1 MAGLANRR
9 LAKEFAEV
17 SHSPPAGIKI
27 SLVDESSLLNWKIIL
42 TGPEGSPYAGG
53 SFELLLTLPRE
64 YPFKPPKLSFKTRI
78 YHPNVTFDD
87 KGSMCIGILKPDIWK
102 PSSQIINVL
111 IATQQLLVEPLP
123 DDAIETEVA
132 EKYKHDRKAFEA
144 EAKKYTQKYATN

>member
-1 MAGLANRR
+1 GGL
-9 LAKEFAEV
+9 
-17 SHSPPAGIKI
+17 
-27 SLVDESSLLNWKIIL
+27 
-42 TGPEGSPYAGG
+42 
-53 SFELLLTLPRE
+53 FELLLTLPRE

-78 YHPNVTFDD
+78 YHPNITFDD

-144 EAKKYTQKYATN
+144 EATKYTQKYAAN